1 MGRDTVAATFRI
13 FCSGP
18 QKHEKKNSMTRKKP
32 DKKSAGKM
40 LQVTVKD
47 LKVKKDARGGAA
59 CGGVRL
65 TSMGGGAPW
74 GARYSSTPSKS

>member
-1 MGRDTVAATFRI
+1 
-13 FCSGP
+13 
-18 QKHEKKNSMTRKKP
+18 MTRKKP

-59 CGGVRL
+59 WGGCRSTPL
-65 TSMGGGAPW
+65 GGAPW
-74 GARYSSTPSKS
+74 GSTPSQS

>member
-1 MGRDTVAATFRI
+1 
-13 FCSGP
+13 
-18 QKHEKKNSMTRKKP
+18 MTRKKQS
-32 DKKSAGKM
+32 KKSAGKM

-59 CGGVRL
+59 CGVRL